1 MFTNKEGKEAQ
12 LERKEKE
19 RKNLEYNQGI
29 QEIKYKNKLE
39 FLKTEDLQ
47 FGKSEN
53 IRLKKLTRQ
62 INP

>member
-39 FLKTEDLQ
+39 FLKTEDL
-47 FGKSEN
+47 
-53 IRLKKLTRQ
+53 
-62 INP
+62 